1 MATDMNE
8 IDFRFMKQFKNVLET
23 ENKEI
28 EEIHKELLEV
38 LESTKMQCQDS
49 LQKMI
54 LDEDFRRHILEYNI
68 IST

>member
-1 MATDMNE
+1 MNE
-8 IDFRFMKQFKNVLET
+8 IDFLIMKQFKNALET
-23 ENKEI
+23 ENKEA

-49 LQKMI
+49 LRKMH
-54 LDEDFRRHILEYNI
+54 EGFKRHILEYNN

>member
-1 MATDMNE
+1 
-8 IDFRFMKQFKNVLET
+8 LET
-23 ENKEI
+23 ENIKV

-49 LQKMI
+49 LGKMH
-54 LDEDFRRHILEYNI
+54 EDFRRHILEYDN